1 MGLTSVLFRGTK
13 VLGHYAD
20 YVRIIFESLKNFS
33 YLCCEHRVRKAYIPL
48 QRETQKTID
57 MIKKN
62 AIMRY
67 KILDSLL
74 SNRNRYYTITDLL
87 DKVNEALELDG
98 MEPVSRRC
106 IEKDLNALECAPYDA
121 DIEREWRNGRKY
133 IRYAEEGFSIFTKK
147 LSEEEENLLSEVL
160 NTLGQFEGLDS
171 FEWLDG
177 LKSRLD
183 IKEHRR
189 IIQFDSNPYLTNSN
203 LLGSLFTAIS
213 NKQVLALKYHKF
225 NSSEVKEVIVHP
237 YLLKEYNKRW
247 FLFVG
252 VEDGTILNFA
262 IDRIDGFEPMPHI
275 EYIEPSEELEER
287 FEDIV
292 GVTLMQ
298 DAPVEKILL
307 WVSKEQ
313 HPYIKTKPLHGSQR
327 EIKGKRLAEL
337 RERYAALGEGHF
349 IELNCIVNYELEQ
362 LLLSFMDKVVVL
374 SPESLV
380 EDIRQRIHTLNSH
393 YNNL

>member
-1 MGLTSVLFRGTK
+1 M
-13 VLGHYAD
+13 
-20 YVRIIFESLKNFS
+20 
-33 YLCCEHRVRKAYIPL
+33 
-48 QRETQKTID
+48 
-57 MIKKN
+57 
-62 AIMRY
+62 
-67 KILDSLL
+67 
-74 SNRNRYYTITDLL
+74 
-87 DKVNEALELDG
+87 
-98 MEPVSRRC
+98 
-106 IEKDLNALECAPYDA
+106 
-121 DIEREWRNGRKY
+121 
-133 IRYAEEGFSIFTKK
+133 
-147 LSEEEENLLSEVL
+147 SEEEENLLSEVL

-213 NKQVLALKYHKF
+213 NKQVLALKYHTF
-225 NSSEVKEVIVHP
+225 NNPEVREVVVHP

-252 VEDGTILNFA
+252 TENGAVLNFA

-287 FEDIV
+287 FDDIV
-292 GVTLMQ
+292 GVTIYQ
-298 DAPVEKILL
+298 DSQAESILL
-307 WVSKEQ
+307 WVAKEQ
-313 HPYIKTKPLHGSQR
+313 YPYIKTKPIHGSQR
-327 EIKGKRLAEL
+327 EIKGERLAAL
-337 RERYAALGEGHF
+337 QERYAALGDGNF

-362 LLLSFMDKVVVL
+362 LLMSFMDKVVVL
-374 SPESLV
+374 SPSSLV
-380 EDIRQRIHTLNSH
+380 ADIRQRVHTLNNH

>member
-1 MGLTSVLFRGTK
+1 MV
-13 VLGHYAD
+13 
-20 YVRIIFESLKNFS
+20 
-33 YLCCEHRVRKAYIPL
+33 
-48 QRETQKTID
+48 
-57 MIKKN
+57 KKN

-74 SNRNRYYTITDLL
+74 SNRNHYYTITDLV

-121 DIEREWRNGRKY
+121 DITRDWKNGRKY
-133 IRYAEEGFSIFTKK
+133 IRYEEDGFSIFTKK
-147 LSEEEENLLSEVL
+147 LSGDEENLLSEVL

-213 NKQVLALKYHKF
+213 NKQVLSLKYHTF
-225 NSSEVKEVIVHP
+225 NNPEVREVVVHP

-252 VEDGTILNFA
+252 TENGAVLNFA

-287 FEDIV
+287 FDDIV
-292 GVTLMQ
+292 GVTFYNNK
-298 DAPVEKILL
+298 PVEDILL
-307 WVSKEQ
+307 WVSVAEY
-313 HPYIKTKPLHGSQR
+313 PYITTKPLHGSQK
-327 EIKGKRLAEL
+327 EVKNEQLVEL
-337 RERYAALGEGHF
+337 REKYATFGDGHF
-349 IELNCIVNYELEQ
+349 IRLKCVLNIELEQ
-362 LLLSFMDKVVVL
+362 LLMSHMDQVVVL
-374 SPESLV
+374 EPVVLREKIVQKVASL
-380 EDIRQRIHTLNSH
+380 QKL
-393 YNNL
+393 YGLK